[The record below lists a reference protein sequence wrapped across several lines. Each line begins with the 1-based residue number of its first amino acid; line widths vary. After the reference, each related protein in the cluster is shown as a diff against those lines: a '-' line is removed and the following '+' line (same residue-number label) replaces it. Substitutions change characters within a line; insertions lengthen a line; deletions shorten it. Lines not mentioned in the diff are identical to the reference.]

1 MAEFNSLQGEYLLN
15 VDGKYYNTLDI
26 SGFSQMMKLA
36 LQEATDTKKRF
47 FSSGIC
53 CSNNLCY
60 ITSSLNVPAL
70 NFSVWFF
77 HAAYFF
83 L

>member
-1 MAEFNSLQGEYLLN
+1 
-15 VDGKYYNTLDI
+15 
-26 SGFSQMMKLA
+26 MKLA

-70 NFSVWFF
+70 NLSVWFF